1 MKLVTALLVV
11 IWWICLWGLSDLLTE
26 NWSREEKFV
35 GYSGGAVLVVATT
48 VLFPGLWDR
57 L

>member
-1 MKLVTALLVV
+1 MKLVGALLVV

-26 NWSREEKFV
+26 TWTREERLVAYTIGALLV
-35 GYSGGAVLVVATT
+35 GMTAF
-48 VLFPGLWDR
+48 LFPTLWER